1 MHISVVVPAF
11 NVAAF
16 LPDLLVSVL
25 GQTHADW
32 SLVVVDDGSTDD
44 TVAIASGQ
52 PDRRIRVVRQGNAG
66 VSAARNTGIQL
77 ALANKSN
84 DPAQGAGDGVTA
96 SGLTGDHEIFADR
109 DRSGQA
115 TRTSKQPDAF
125 LFLDGDDWLAPEA
138 LGLLAEALDDA
149 PWAVAAVGRFAW
161 VGLNAAARISPP
173 PPCGCVLE
181 RLLTRNLFANGG
193 HLLVRRE
200 AVAAAGDFRIDLSY
214 GEDWEYWARL
224 ALQGEFAAVR
234 SRAPLLFVRERL
246 AGAYLSRATDPD
258 AYRPVLDAL
267 YRNPAFAT
275 RLGTGRLSA
284 LRRRADA
291 EVAWTLGRELIK
303 HGRRREG
310 LRWIARSICAA
321 PASERILL
329 GTLACLRLGPFRPY
343 ITGR

>member
-1 MHISVVVPAF
+1 MSMHIAVVVPAF

-16 LPDLLVSVL
+16 LPDLLISVL

-32 SLVVVDDGSTDD
+32 SLVVVDDGSSDA
-44 TVAIASGQ
+44 TVAVASRFS
-52 PDRRIRVVRQGNAG
+52 DERIRVVRQGNAG
-66 VSAARNTGIQL
+66 VSAARNTGIRL
-77 ALANKSN
+77 ALTNKVN
-84 DPAQGAGDGVTA
+84 DPAQSACGLM
-96 SGLTGDHEIFADR
+96 SGGCSGEILADR
-109 DRSGQA
+109 DRSGEAAQA
-115 TRTSKQPDAF
+115 GRQPDAF
-125 LFLDGDDWLAPEA
+125 LFLDGDDWLAPDA
-138 LGLLAEALDDA
+138 LRLLAETLDDS

-161 VGLNAAARISPP
+161 VGLNAVTRISPP
-173 PPCGCVLE
+173 PARGCVLE

-200 AVAAAGDFRIDLSY
+200 AVAAAGDFRTDLSY

-224 ALQGEFAAVR
+224 ALQGEFASVA

-267 YRNPAFAT
+267 YRNPAVAT
-275 RLGTGRLSA
+275 LLGTDRLSA
-284 LRRRADA
+284 LRRQAEA

-310 LRWIARSICAA
+310 LRWIGRSICAA
-321 PASERILL
+321 PGPKRILL
-329 GTLACLRLGPFRPY
+329 AVLSCLRLGPFRPY
-343 ITGR
+343 RPVA